1 MFPRAAHSFLRER
14 EDDSTL
20 CKPGGH
26 SENPENEYQLGDQQP
41 NISMQHFG
49 ENPTHSKIKLKPI
62 DCRVLFYQITISHK
76 STKCLYEILYI
87 P

>member
-49 ENPTHSKIKLKPI
+49 ENPTHSKIKVHRFQSSLLPNNHFTQEYQ
-62 DCRVLFYQITISHK
+62 VLI
-76 STKCLYEILYI
+76 
-87 P
+87 